1 MGRPK
6 ARDGWVAS
14 ADTANTLRYLVHVE
28 KKKPKGE
35 IIFFESYK
43 LNRRIFFPRSRPFII
58 YKIKMYGTMSELS

>member
-35 IIFFESYK
+35 IIFFES
-43 LNRRIFFPRSRPFII
+43 
-58 YKIKMYGTMSELS
+58 